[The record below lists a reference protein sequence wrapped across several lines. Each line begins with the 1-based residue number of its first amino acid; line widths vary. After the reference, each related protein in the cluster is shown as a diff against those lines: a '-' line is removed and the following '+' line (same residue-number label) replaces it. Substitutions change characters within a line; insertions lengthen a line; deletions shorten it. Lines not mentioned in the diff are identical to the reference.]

1 VLGHKVLIS
10 DLSNNANI
18 NNITVGRN
26 SEKIDGAE
34 DNFTIDVNNG
44 SVEFIYT
51 NTTYGW
57 RTI

>member
-1 VLGHKVLIS
+1 MLIS
-10 DLSNNANI
+10 DLSNNSST

-34 DNFTIDVNNG
+34 ENFTLDINNG